1 MARAWGKDMTLDE
14 ANKLLD
20 MRRDGMDMPP
30 ELITEALA
38 LTDDLSMVEPP
49 SPSLEQYIQRLREQG
64 LL

>member
-1 MARAWGKDMTLDE
+1 MTHQE

-20 MRRDGMDMPP
+20 LRREGMEMPP
-30 ELITEALA
+30 QVIDEALA

-49 SPSLEQYIQRLREQG
+49 APTLEQYIQKLRERG

>member
-1 MARAWGKDMTLDE
+1 MTRQE

-20 MRRDGMDMPP
+20 MRRDNADMPP
-30 ELITEALA
+30 EVVTEALA

-49 SPSLEQYIQRLREQG
+49 SPALEQYIEKLREQG

>member
-1 MARAWGKDMTLDE
+1 MTNQE

-20 MRRDGMDMPP
+20 LRREGMEMPRQV
-30 ELITEALA
+30 IDEALA

-49 SPSLEQYIQRLREQG
+49 APTLEQYIAKLRERG